1 MPMVRAQHFVTSVI
15 DTYMYLKETYYFWS
29 VFHDYNLEKAFVHFR
44 ILIPP
49 RWMSEI
55 HVSCSCFGWLWSLLQ
70 FKKISSRTY
79 LNHFSVPAS
88 PTKKVM
94 TNNKEYKYTPCWQ
107 KHSVLSQNRLLVPV
121 KVDLCIIHQV
131 WGLIRFGEFW
141 HTSKSY

>member
-1 MPMVRAQHFVTSVI
+1 MPMVRAHHFVTSVI

-29 VFHDYNLEKAFVHFR
+29 VFHDYNLIKSSCVLLYTHPTKMDEWNSCVMFMFWLT
-44 ILIPP
+44 LIT
-49 RWMSEI
+49 
-55 HVSCSCFGWLWSLLQ
+55 VQ

-131 WGLIRFGEFW
+131 WGLIKFGEFW